1 MKLYT
6 FPGSFRGQKV
16 LIAAQYAGVALEV
29 VTDTDACKKLSPL
42 GKTPVLE
49 TEDGCIFSSNAICR
63 YIARLRNDNNLYG
76 ETLMDAGMVDAWI
89 DFSANEIEVPAL
101 ALVYPILGWMK
112 PVATSNDFAPMA
124 LLTSALKKLDGFL
137 VNNTYLAGRKLTLA
151 DVVVAAALAL
161 PMKLVLDAKA
171 RKVCPAVV
179 RWFQT
184 VTAQPEFQA
193 VLGEVALCEKS
204 LAAAAAKK
212 PAAKKDAKKKEEAKP
227 AAAPA
232 AAAPAKKKAK
242 HPLEL
247 LPKSPLVMDA
257 WKVKYSNSNDL
268 LNDAMPWLW
277 QNLDQQGYSLWFA
290 KYNYNSDNTVAFMTS
305 NLVTGF
311 MQRCDEV
318 RKYAFGVMQVF
329 SEKEGAGPY
338 VVEGAWLFRGDSEKY
353 MLEANPDAEYY
364 TWTKMDPSDEAQKA
378 QVAEFFCAE
387 NTIRNMPIMDCKVF
401 K

>member
-232 AAAPAKKKAK
+232 AAAPAKKK
-242 HPLEL
+242 
-247 LPKSPLVMDA
+247 
-257 WKVKYSNSNDL
+257 
-268 LNDAMPWLW
+268 
-277 QNLDQQGYSLWFA
+277 G
-290 KYNYNSDNTVAFMTS
+290 
-305 NLVTGF
+305 
-311 MQRCDEV
+311 
-318 RKYAFGVMQVF
+318 
-329 SEKEGAGPY
+329 
-338 VVEGAWLFRGDSEKY
+338 
-353 MLEANPDAEYY
+353 
-364 TWTKMDPSDEAQKA
+364 KA
-378 QVAEFFCAE
+378 PA
-387 NTIRNMPIMDCKVF
+387 
-401 K
+401 